1 MIEGALSISMLEEH
15 ASTFANM
22 EGYAKDL
29 LELRSIEDIS
39 PKAILKM
46 LLIEG
51 WRPG

>member
-1 MIEGALSISMLEEH
+1 MIEGALIISMLEEH
-15 ASTFANM
+15 NSTFANM
-22 EGYAKDL
+22 EGYAKNL

-39 PKAILKM
+39 PKAMLKM